1 VFRRPWSYA
10 RRYSEP
16 RFVIPDA
23 TSPGRYL
30 VALYDGEEGGA
41 HYTWASYQ
49 VTAGA
54 ASGASPRDDDA
65 NETPTLAIW
74 IAAAAGL
81 IGGFAAS
88 VVLTRRRGRF
98 AER

>member
-1 VFRRPWSYA
+1 M
-10 RRYSEP
+10 
-16 RFVIPDA
+16 IPDA